1 MKLKMCSVAIAL
13 SALFAQ
19 PFNRAYPIGVSR
31 TNRRIATLMVH
42 TSPLDQAGT
51 GDAGGMNIYV
61 CEAAQN
67 MAAMGVEVD
76 IFTRR
81 TNTEVADIVEVSPGV
96 RVIQLNVGPISGVT
110 KEQLP
115 TFIPALAEEF
125 KKALVATHYDVIH
138 SHYWISGK
146 VAMPVAK
153 ELNIPLVHT
162 MHTMARVKNLNLAEG
177 EMPEPMI
184 RVQGE
189 TQVVAA
195 ADSLIANT
203 DAEAASLVSLYEACP
218 DNVSVVSPG
227 VNLKVFTAGAG
238 KAAAREFV
246 GLPRDAHII
255 TFVGRIQPHKGPE
268 VLIRAVAEMVQH
280 SPHLRAKLVT
290 NIIGGASGAN
300 QSEVERLKEL
310 TSWLGIDDVVRF
322 APPVARQD
330 LPQWYRAADLICVPS
345 YSESFGLVALEA
357 QACGTPVVATAVGGL
372 RTAVADGISGVLVD
386 GHDPRAWSSV
396 LARLIQEPQRR
407 VLLSMGAVEHA
418 SHFGWDATSRGTLD
432 IYDRVLS
439 ARSDAQKNIG

>member
-1 MKLKMCSVAIAL
+1 MNS
-13 SALFAQ
+13 
-19 PFNRAYPIGVSR
+19 
-31 TNRRIATLMVH
+31 RRIATLMVH

-61 CEAAQN
+61 IEAAQN
-67 MAAMGVEVD
+67 MAAMGVKVD

-81 TNTEVADIVEVSPGV
+81 TDADIADVVEVSRGV

-115 TFIPALAEEF
+115 TFIPALSAEF
-125 KKALVATHYDVIH
+125 KKSLSETKYDVIH
-138 SHYWISGK
+138 AHYWISGK

-177 EMPEPMI
+177 EVPEPMI

-246 GLPRDAHII
+246 GLPKDAHII

-268 VLIRAVAEMVQH
+268 VLIRSIAEMVHH
-280 SPHLRAKLVT
+280 SPHLRPKLIA

-310 TSWLGIDDVVRF
+310 VTWLGIDDVVRF
-322 APPVARQD
+322 APPVPRED

-372 RTAVADGISGVLVD
+372 RTAIADGISGVLVD

-407 VLLSMGAVEHA
+407 VLLSMGAIEHA

-439 ARSDAQKNIG
+439 ERRDAQKNIG

>member
-1 MKLKMCSVAIAL
+1 MSKA
-13 SALFAQ
+13 
-19 PFNRAYPIGVSR
+19 
-31 TNRRIATLMVH
+31 NRRVATLMVH

-61 CEAAQN
+61 VEAAQN
-67 MAAMGVEVD
+67 MAAMGVAVD

-81 TNTEVADIVEVSPGV
+81 NNREVADIVEAAPGV
-96 RVIQLNVGPISGVT
+96 RVIQLNVGPITGLT

-115 TFIPALAEEF
+115 NYIPELSAAFKQALQAE
-125 KKALVATHYDVIH
+125 TYDVIH

-153 ELNIPLVHT
+153 ELDIPLIHT

-177 EMPEPMI
+177 ESPEPMI

-189 TQVVAA
+189 TQVIAA
-195 ADSLIANT
+195 ADALIANT

-227 VNLKVFTAGAG
+227 VNLKVFTPGAG
-238 KAAAREFV
+238 RASARKEL
-246 GLPRDAHII
+246 GLDPDAHII

-268 VLIRAVAEMVQH
+268 VLIRAIAEMVSH
-280 SPHLRAKLVT
+280 SKHLRPKLIT

-300 QSEVERLKEL
+300 QSEVERLTEL
-310 TSWLGIDDVVRF
+310 VAWLGISDVVRF
-322 APPVARQD
+322 APAVPRTD
-330 LPQWYRAADLICVPS
+330 LPQWYRAADLVCVPS

-386 GHDPRAWSSV
+386 GHNPRAWSSV
-396 LARLIQEPQRR
+396 FARLLQEPQRR
-407 VLLSMGAVEHA
+407 VLLAMGAIEHA

-432 IYDRVLS
+432 IYDQVLS
-439 ARSDAQKNIG
+439 ARRDAQKHIG